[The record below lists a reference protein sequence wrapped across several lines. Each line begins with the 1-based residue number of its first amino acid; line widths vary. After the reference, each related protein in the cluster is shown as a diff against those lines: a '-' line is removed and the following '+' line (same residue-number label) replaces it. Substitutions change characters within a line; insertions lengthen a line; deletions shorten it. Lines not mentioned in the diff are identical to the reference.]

1 MVTASKTPVATT
13 PVAVAP
19 KPKTIAAA
27 KTAAPAKTA
36 TKPVTSPVKKAAAAT
51 VKTTAAA
58 KKITP
63 ATPESKT
70 PASAGRKRLS
80 KAFSRPLDKKLTRI
94 RLVRDR
100 FTIPESEYEQL
111 VQLKKRLSTLGFSI
125 KKSELLRAGLL
136 MLATMDDTKL
146 KAATAKLSVARIDK

>member
-1 MVTASKTPVATT
+1 MATASKAPVATT
-13 PVAVAP
+13 PGTVTPKSKTTAV
-19 KPKTIAAA
+19 A
-27 KTAAPAKTA
+27 KTAAPAKSA
-36 TKPVTSPVKKAAAAT
+36 SSPIKKAPAT
-51 VKTTAAA
+51 VA

-70 PASAGRKRLS
+70 PASTGRKRLS
-80 KAFSRPLDKKLTRI
+80 KAFARPLDKKATKI

-111 VQLKKRLSTLGFSI
+111 AQLKKRLSTLGFAI

-136 MLATMDDTKL
+136 QLVAMDDAKL
-146 KAATAKLSVARIDK
+146 KAATAKLSVARIDD